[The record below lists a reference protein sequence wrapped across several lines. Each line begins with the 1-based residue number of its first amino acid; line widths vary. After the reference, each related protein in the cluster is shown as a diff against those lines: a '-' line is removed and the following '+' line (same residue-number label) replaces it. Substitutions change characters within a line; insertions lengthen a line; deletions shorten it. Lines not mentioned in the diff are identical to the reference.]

1 MIIRPFDW
9 RDLPILLRYRKR
21 GVFFD
26 TATFLTRGVLI
37 VPANAVLSNFANA
50 TGVYTYM
57 CKDKE
62 DNDHPLLGQVSHS
75 QGDQIAR
82 LLFLTPETSL
92 DSDALL
98 ALLEYIVHKIGER
111 GAHHL
116 MAEIDDRTK
125 AFENLRKAGFAPYV
139 HQRIW
144 EFQGSNEHSP
154 SSTQWR
160 DITKGDVIA
169 VRSLYNT
176 LVPPLVQQVESLPT
190 DQMNG
195 FVYFQDGEL
204 LAYAEI
210 KYGQRGIWLQPFI
223 HPDTGGFDQRIK
235 ELLYNLPNRHSRPIY
250 LCVRSYQS
258 WLEHSLED
266 MQAKAGPN
274 QAVMVKH
281 LAVAA
286 KVRDAFTLPALEGGQ
301 QEITTPFM
309 RSEGN
314 K

>member
-9 RDLPILLRYRKR
+9 RDLPTLIRYRR
-21 GVFFD
+21 QGFFFD
-26 TATFLTRGVLI
+26 TPSLLTRGEFI
-37 VPANAVLSNFANA
+37 VPANALLSYFAAA
-50 TGVYTYM
+50 TGIFTYL

-62 DNDHPLLGQVSHS
+62 TTNDPLLGQVSHN

-82 LLFLTPETSL
+82 LLFLAPEASF

-98 ALLEYIVHKIGER
+98 ALLEYIVQKIGER
-111 GAHHL
+111 GALHL
-116 MAEIDDRTK
+116 MAEIDERTT
-125 AFENLRKAGFAPYV
+125 AFENLRKAGFALYV

-144 EFQGSNEHSP
+144 KFKDGSENPP
-154 SSTQWR
+154 SSSQWR
-160 DITKGDVIA
+160 DIAKGDVIA
-169 VRSLYNT
+169 VRTLYNT

-204 LAYAEI
+204 LAYAEV

-223 HPDTGGFDQRIK
+223 HPDTSDVDQRIK

-258 WLEHSLED
+258 WLEHSLDD
-266 MQAKAGPN
+266 MPAEVGPN

-281 LAVAA
+281 LAVAKKA
-286 KVRDAFTLPALEGGQ
+286 RESFTLPALEGGQ
-301 QEITTPFM
+301 QEITTPFV

>member
-9 RDLPILLRYRKR
+9 RDLATLIRYRRR
-21 GVFFD
+21 GFFLD
-26 TATFLTRGVLI
+26 TASLLTRGEFI
-37 VPANAVLSNFANA
+37 VPANAVLSYFATA
-50 TGVYTYM
+50 TGIFTYL
-57 CKDKE
+57 CKDQS
-62 DNDHPLLGQVSHS
+62 NDDEPLLGQVSHS
-75 QGDQIAR
+75 QGEQIAH
-82 LLFLTPETSL
+82 LLFLAPESSFN
-92 DSDALL
+92 SDGLL
-98 ALLEYIVHKIGER
+98 ALLEYIVQKIGER
-111 GAHHL
+111 GALHL
-116 MAEIDDRTK
+116 LAEIDDRTT
-125 AFENLRKAGFAPYV
+125 AFENLRKAGFALYV

-144 EFQGSNEHSP
+144 QFNNGDESPP
-154 SSTQWR
+154 SSNQWR
-160 DITKGDVIA
+160 DITKSDVIA
-169 VRSLYNT
+169 VRTLYNT

-195 FVYFQDGEL
+195 FVYFQDDEL

-210 KYGQRGIWLQPFI
+210 KYGQRGVWLQPFI
-223 HPDTGGFDQRIK
+223 HPDTENVDLRIK

-258 WLEHSLED
+258 WLEHSLEQ
-266 MQAKAGPN
+266 MQAEAGPN

-281 LAVAA
+281 LAVAKKA
-286 KVRDAFTLPALEGGQ
+286 RESFTLPALEGGQ

>member
-9 RDLPILLRYRKR
+9 RDLPTLLRYRKQ
-21 GVFFD
+21 GFFLD
-26 TATFLTRGVLI
+26 TATLLTRGEFI
-37 VPANAVLSNFANA
+37 VPTNALLSNFSNA
-50 TGVYTYM
+50 TGVYTYL
-57 CKDKE
+57 CQDKE
-62 DNDHPLLGQVSHS
+62 NNDPPLLGQVSHN
-75 QGDQIAR
+75 QGDHNAR
-82 LLFLTPETSL
+82 LLFLAPENSL
-92 DSDALL
+92 DSDALQ
-98 ALLEYIVHKIGER
+98 ALLEYIVQSIGER
-111 GAHHL
+111 EAHHL
-116 MAEIDDRTK
+116 TAEIEEK
-125 AFENLRKAGFAPYV
+125 AIAFEKLRKAGFALYV

-144 EFQGSNEHSP
+144 EFQGSREQSLA
-154 SSTQWR
+154 STPWR
-160 DITKGDVIA
+160 DITKRDVIA

-190 DQMNG
+190 DKMVG
-195 FVYFQDGEL
+195 FVYFQEDEL

-223 HPDTGGFDQRIK
+223 HPDTDDADQRIK

-250 LCVRSYQS
+250 LCIRSYQS
-258 WLEHSLED
+258 WLENSLED
-266 MQAKAGPN
+266 MQVKSGPN

-281 LAVAA
+281 LAVTK
-286 KVRDAFTLPALEGGQ
+286 KVRETFSLPALEGGQ